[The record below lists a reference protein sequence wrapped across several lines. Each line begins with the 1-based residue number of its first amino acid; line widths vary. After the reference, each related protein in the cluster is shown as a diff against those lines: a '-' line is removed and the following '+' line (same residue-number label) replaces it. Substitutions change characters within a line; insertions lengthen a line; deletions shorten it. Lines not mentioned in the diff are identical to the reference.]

1 MQSTRHSSKLTLCAL
16 VVALSLSGC
25 ATLAPDYERPAS
37 PVPSE
42 WPAGE
47 AYTDTTS
54 VDQTSMQDADTKEDN
69 AILQLPWQSLI
80 TDSRMQKVIQT
91 ILGYKIDVLQ

>member
-1 MQSTRHSSKLTLCAL
+1 MQPTRHFSKISLCAV

-47 AYTDTTS
+47 AYTDSTN
-54 VDQTSMQDADTKEDN
+54 VEQTSLQNAD
-69 AILQLPWQSLI
+69 AILQLPWQSFI

-91 ILGYKIDVLQ
+91 ALDNNRPKRIRN